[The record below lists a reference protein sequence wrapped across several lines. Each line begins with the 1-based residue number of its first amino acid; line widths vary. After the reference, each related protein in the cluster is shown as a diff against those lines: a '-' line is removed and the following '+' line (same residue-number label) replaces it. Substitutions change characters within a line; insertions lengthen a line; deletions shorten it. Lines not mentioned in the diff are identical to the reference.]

1 MRFYSYPYK
10 EISIN
15 SAFLEIP
22 AEYQRK
28 LQMGKVK
35 QMVAEFN
42 GIIVNPPKVSYRDGR
57 YIVIDGQHT
66 IVASR
71 PSTAA
76 MTCPSSAGS
85 TLV

>member
-42 GIIVNPPKVSYRDGR
+42 GIIL
-57 YIVIDGQHT
+57 T
-66 IVASR
+66 AST
-71 PSTAA
+71 PS
-76 MTCPSSAGS
+76 
-85 TLV
+85 